1 MKSKHTAAD
10 RVEEGRRGD
19 NLVEMIISDGQLVMS
34 DDHDQIM
41 DKAVSTDVHFYQDK
55 NDLII
60 MVNQMMTRQG
70 SFAMAAKSIAF

>member
-1 MKSKHTAAD
+1 M
-10 RVEEGRRGD
+10 
-19 NLVEMIISDGQLVMS
+19 VMS

-60 MVNQMMTRQG
+60 MVMMTRQG
-70 SFAMAAKSIAF
+70 SIAMAAK

>member
-1 MKSKHTAAD
+1 M
-10 RVEEGRRGD
+10 
-19 NLVEMIISDGQLVMS
+19 VMS

>member
-10 RVEEGRRGD
+10 RLKGGRRGD

-60 MVNQMMTRQG
+60 MVMMTRQG
-70 SFAMAAKSIAF
+70 SIAMAAK

>member
-1 MKSKHTAAD
+1 M
-10 RVEEGRRGD
+10 
-19 NLVEMIISDGQLVMS
+19 VMS

-60 MVNQMMTRQG
+60 MVMMTRQG
-70 SFAMAAKSIAF
+70 VYCNGSNVICFLNYLNLFSF